1 MRYTELMPF
10 SVTPQQKTFVLG
22 LSISILILF
31 AFFGGALADR
41 IFVVKPLDVLTG
53 TARLPVSKGVVKT
66 ANQDSLLDDSLG
78 RSSSWIAD
86 IVAVSADSVVT
97 VASVKQQRV
106 TVPGDAGIFGLLD
119 GGETKIATEQLRQV
133 QQAVGTGFAVEGDFV
148 ITNRHVVADVA
159 AEYKIIDTY
168 QREYQVTNVYRDPS
182 NDLAILKV
190 AATDLPRLP
199 LGNSDAIR
207 VGESTIVIGTVLGEF
222 RQTVTTGI
230 VSGLGRGI
238 TAVEGSGVEALDGV
252 IQTDAAIN
260 PGNSGGPVLNDQ
272 GQVIGVAVASSTV
285 GQNIGFAIPI
295 NVVKASLDNFN
306 QTGQFDRANL
316 GILYRMISPEAA
328 AFNNVPEGAYVVE
341 VSAGSAAGAAGL
353 QPEDIITHFAGN
365 ALTSSSNLGALIN
378 QQKIGSSVEITF
390 WRSGKTQKAAV
401 TF

>member
-1 MRYTELMPF
+1 MPF

-148 ITNRHVVADVA
+148 ITNHLSL
-159 AEYKIIDTY
+159 IIQNWPTRISWINCCISLNY
-168 QREYQVTNVYRDPS
+168 SIKCLNATPFNCS
-182 NDLAILKV
+182 N
-190 AATDLPRLP
+190 
-199 LGNSDAIR
+199 
-207 VGESTIVIGTVLGEF
+207 
-222 RQTVTTGI
+222 
-230 VSGLGRGI
+230 
-238 TAVEGSGVEALDGV
+238 
-252 IQTDAAIN
+252 
-260 PGNSGGPVLNDQ
+260 
-272 GQVIGVAVASSTV
+272 SST
-285 GQNIGFAIPI
+285 
-295 NVVKASLDNFN
+295 
-306 QTGQFDRANL
+306 
-316 GILYRMISPEAA
+316 
-328 AFNNVPEGAYVVE
+328 
-341 VSAGSAAGAAGL
+341 
-353 QPEDIITHFAGN
+353 
-365 ALTSSSNLGALIN
+365 
-378 QQKIGSSVEITF
+378 
-390 WRSGKTQKAAV
+390 
-401 TF
+401 